1 MEEKMLKVF
10 KFFSKKQIAFIC
22 VSLAFIVFQV
32 YLDLKV
38 PDYLTKIMTLV
49 QLNSD
54 TSDVLEQGV
63 YMILVSVLS
72 MVISIVVGYFAAN
85 VAAGLSRTLR
95 REIFSKTLSFS
106 MEEINNFSPSSLIT
120 RCTNDITQIQML
132 IAIGLQAIIKAP
144 ILAVWAI
151 LKIAGKNYHW
161 TLATGVAVIVLLIM
175 LSFVLLVA
183 VPKFKLIQGMT
194 DKINNVTRENLTGIR
209 VVRAYNADQY
219 EEEKFAKANKEISD
233 TYTTVGRIMAIM
245 MPGMTIINS
254 GLSLAVYWIGAYVID
269 KADINDKM
277 GLFSDMTVFLN
288 YSMQIIMS
296 FMLLIFI
303 FILLPRAQVSA
314 NRIMEVLNT
323 KIKIKDGDM
332 TTNTSEEKGKIEFK
346 NVSFK
351 YADGAKEVLS
361 DISFTVDK
369 GETLAIIGSTGS
381 GKTSLI
387 NLIPR
392 FYETTKGEILVNG
405 KNVKDYKLKDLRDV
419 LGYVSQK
426 TFLFKG
432 NIKSNVAYGIKEI
445 DDEKITESID
455 IAQGTDFVMDM
466 ADKYD
471 SQIAQAGTNVSGGQK
486 QRISI
491 ARAIYKNPE
500 IFIFDD
506 SFSALDYRTDRLLR
520 TKLSEK
526 LKDATKIIVA
536 QRIGTIKDADK
547 IIVLEHGKIA
557 GMGTH
562 RELLNNCDTY
572 KEIAY
577 SQLSKEELAN
587 D

>member
-49 QLNSD
+49 QQSSD

-219 EEEKFAKANKEISD
+219 EEKKFAKANKEISD

-323 KIKIKDGDM
+323 KIRIKDGDM

-392 FYETTKGEILVNG
+392 FYETTDGEVLVDG
-405 KNVKDYKLKDLRDV
+405 KNVRDYKLNELRSI

-432 NIKSNVAYGIKEI
+432 NIKSNVAYGLKNI
-445 DDEKITESID
+445 DDSKIEESID
-455 IAQGTDFVMDM
+455 IAQGTEFVMEM
-466 ADKYD
+466 PETYN
-471 SQIAQAGTNVSGGQK
+471 SSIAQAGTNVSGGQK

-520 TKLSEK
+520 SKLSEK